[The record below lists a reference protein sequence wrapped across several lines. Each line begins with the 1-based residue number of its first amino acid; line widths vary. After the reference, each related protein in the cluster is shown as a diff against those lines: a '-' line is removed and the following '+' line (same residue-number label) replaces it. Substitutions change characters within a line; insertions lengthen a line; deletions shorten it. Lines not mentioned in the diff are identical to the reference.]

1 MVTANRISGT
11 ASRTIDLA
19 AAVSGFAA
27 ELRELRAAAGTPS
40 FREMAARSKAI
51 SHTTL
56 HEAVCGSRLPSW
68 PTTVEFVKACGADP
82 ADFREQWKEVNRAAR
97 AAAGQRRRPE
107 PVAAEQGAV
116 APEVVV
122 PEVVVPDGSVS
133 NGLRSDEPVPNGLA
147 SDALEPEALE
157 TDVLA
162 PDVLE
167 SSSVPGRTGRSRWLR
182 LSVAGVAALIAG
194 ATVGIVLYGNRNAS
208 SASPPAT
215 VARRQASDCPIQQ
228 QNPPYMK
235 PAHPGD
241 VVAFV
246 GDMTL
251 PDCSHVARG
260 ARVIKD
266 WRFKNQGT
274 VPWIGYTLRRVDLPQ
289 RPNDCQT
296 IIDIPIAD
304 TAPGKFVDVAVEV
317 TAPRKPAFCFIRFKM
332 MDASGRVAF
341 PGNRPVN
348 LQLIVN

>member
-1 MVTANRISGT
+1 VAVDRASGT
-11 ASRTIDLA
+11 TGRAIDLA

-27 ELRELRAAAGTPS
+27 ALRELRAAAGTPS

-82 ADFREQWKEVNRAAR
+82 ADFREQWTAVNHAAR
-97 AAAGQRRRPE
+97 AAAGERRHRE
-107 PVAAEQGAV
+107 PD
-116 APEVVV
+116 
-122 PEVVVPDGSVS
+122 VVVPDVVLPDVVVPH
-133 NGLRSDEPVPNGLA
+133 GLVPDGLA
-147 SDALEPEALE
+147 SGEPEVVALEVLPTEVRPAE
-157 TDVLA
+157 VRPAEVLA

-167 SSSVPGRTGRSRWLR
+167 SSSVRRRAGRSRWLR
-182 LSVAGVAALIAG
+182 MSVAGVAALIVVAM
-194 ATVGIVLYGNRNAS
+194 AGIVLYGTRTPS
-208 SASPPAT
+208 SAGPPVT
-215 VARRQASDCPIQQ
+215 VAERRASDCPIQQ
-228 QNPPYMK
+228 PNPPYMR
-235 PAHPGD
+235 PVHHGD

-274 VPWIGYTLRRVDLPQ
+274 VPWVGYTLHRIDLPQ
-289 RPNDCQT
+289 RPNQCQT
-296 IIDIPIAD
+296 IIDIPISE
-304 TAPGKFVDVAVEV
+304 TAPGEFVDVAVQV
-317 TAPRKPAFCFIRFKM
+317 TAPRKAAFCFIRFKM
-332 MDASGRVAF
+332 MDAEGRVAF

-348 LQLIVN
+348 LQLIVD